1 VDGQR
6 EIPDRPGRG
15 IAVEEYFVRRP
26 PARVSHERDEA
37 PRHEAPASA
46 VSLET
51 GLRLQSAPETSS
63 PSKGMRITGLDV
75 NLGRAPDTGC
85 PHWVSHFVVP
95 RANEIRGRL
104 YEVPCDVTCGSG
116 GRT

>member
-1 VDGQR
+1 
-6 EIPDRPGRG
+6 
-15 IAVEEYFVRRP
+15 
-26 PARVSHERDEA
+26 
-37 PRHEAPASA
+37 
-46 VSLET
+46 
-51 GLRLQSAPETSS
+51 
-63 PSKGMRITGLDV
+63 MRITGLDV